1 MTPASLILALKKET
15 ETATQN
21 YKMHTENQADKK
33 VSVYAQHIP
42 NDDFEDDTFYPL
54 ILVSVQSGEDNQNA
68 ASIAELSTVTVGLT
82 FGVYGEDRDAWMDLL
97 NLMECVRQHLLKRRT
112 INKHHRLVLP
122 TKWETIEV
130 QPYPFWFGYGTLK
143 YTVAQPQ
150 EESDIEMGITK
161 I

>member
-1 MTPASLILALKKET
+1 MIPVNLLFALKAEVEDAVKD
-15 ETATQN
+15 
-21 YKMHTENQADKK
+21 YKMAAENQDDKK
-33 VSVYAQHIP
+33 VTVYAQHIP
-42 NDDFEDDTFYPL
+42 DDDFEDDTFYPL
-54 ILVSVQSGEDNQNA
+54 VLVSVQSGEDNQNA
-68 ASIAELSTVTVGLT
+68 ANIAELSTVTVGLT
-82 FGVYGEDRDAWMDLL
+82 FGVFGEDRDAWMDLL

-112 INKHHRLVLP
+112 INNKHRLVLP